1 MEPITLIVTA
11 LAAGASA
18 GLMSA
23 VKDDA
28 KSAVAAVYAR
38 LRDGVRKLFAGDQSA
53 EMVLDEHEKAPEIY
67 AAPLTQKL
75 TEFGADGQEDL
86 VALAQELMTRI
97 DQEGARADLDALSA
111 GDGDGIREHRTRISG
126 GIDSGHLRP
135 TAR

>member
-97 DQEGARADLDALSA
+97 DQEGARAGKYNVKVTGGMGVQV
-111 GDGDGIREHRTRISG
+111 GDGSTQTNYFSAP
-126 GIDSGHLRP
+126 S
-135 TAR
+135 A